1 MQDYYYYY
9 NRNNDTGQRSYGGI
23 IFGIVFGLF
32 VLVLGITA
40 VSMYFSY
47 NNQEVT
53 LRQQAE
59 AQRGKIEGTFDTMW
73 KIISQQAQVSNE
85 YKDAFKEIYPE
96 LIAGRYSQGDG
107 SLMKWIKEANPEFD
121 ASLYKILMQTIEV
134 QRLQFL
140 KTQERMLDLI
150 REHETLCQTY
160 PSKWFI
166 TNKTPIEYTVIS
178 STKSKMTMET
188 GIDDDV
194 QLFNK

>member
-1 MQDYYYYY
+1 MADYYY
-9 NRNNDTGQRSYGGI
+9 NQNNDTRQHGYGGI

-32 VLVLGITA
+32 ILISGITA

-47 NNQEVT
+47 NNKEVA

-59 AQRGKIEGTFDTMW
+59 AQRGKIEGTFDAMW

-121 ASLYKILMQTIEV
+121 ASLYKTLMQTIEV

-140 KTQERMLDLI
+140 KTQERMLDII

-160 PSKWFI
+160 PSKWFV

>member
-1 MQDYYYYY
+1 MADYYY
-9 NRNNDTGQRSYGGI
+9 NQNNDTRQHGYGGI

-32 VLVLGITA
+32 ILISGITA

-47 NNQEVT
+47 NNQEVA

-121 ASLYKILMQTIEV
+121 ASLYKTLMQTIEV

-140 KTQERMLDLI
+140 KTQERMLDII
-150 REHETLCQTY
+150 REHETLCKTY
-160 PSKWFI
+160 PSKWFV

>member
-1 MQDYYYYY
+1 MADYYY
-9 NRNNDTGQRSYGGI
+9 NQNNDTQRRSYGGV

-47 NNQEVT
+47 NNQEVA

-121 ASLYKILMQTIEV
+121 ASLYKTLMQTIEV

-140 KTQERMLDLI
+140 KTQERMLDII

-160 PSKWFI
+160 PSKWFV

>member
-1 MQDYYYYY
+1 MADYYY
-9 NRNNDTGQRSYGGI
+9 NQNNDTRQRGYGGI

-32 VLVLGITA
+32 ILISGITA

-47 NNQEVT
+47 NNQEVA

-59 AQRGKIEGTFDTMW
+59 AQRGKIEGTFDAMW

-121 ASLYKILMQTIEV
+121 ASLYKTLMQTIEV

-140 KTQERMLDLI
+140 KTQERMLDII

-160 PSKWFI
+160 PSKWFV